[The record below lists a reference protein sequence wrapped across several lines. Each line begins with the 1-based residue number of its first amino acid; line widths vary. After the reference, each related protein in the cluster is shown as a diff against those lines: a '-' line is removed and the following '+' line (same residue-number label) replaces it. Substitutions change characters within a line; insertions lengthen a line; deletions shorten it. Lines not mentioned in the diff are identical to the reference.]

1 MSDTSPISIRL
12 AFHPYDPDRVR
23 GLLTDVR
30 NEFGLPGRDKGRR
43 WHFWVPSETS
53 SVDPTGWEIWFT
65 FADKNDAL
73 MFALKYQAR

>member
-1 MSDTSPISIRL
+1 MSDSAPISIRL
-12 AFHPYDPDRVR
+12 SFHPYDPDRVR

-30 NEFGLPGRDKGRR
+30 NDFGLPGVSRR
-43 WHFWVPSETS
+43 WRFWVPSETS

-65 FADKNDAL
+65 FNDKNDAL